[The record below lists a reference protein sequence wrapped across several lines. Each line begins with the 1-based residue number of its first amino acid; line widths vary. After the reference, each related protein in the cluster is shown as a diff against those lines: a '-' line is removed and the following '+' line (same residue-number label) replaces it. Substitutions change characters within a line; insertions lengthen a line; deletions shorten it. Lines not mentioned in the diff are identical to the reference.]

1 MHPRVGS
8 IVQRRPSPALGPGRR
23 EAKVNDRWW
32 FPFAQMEELSF
43 KRVPDGWV
51 YRAPNRWLL
60 GPARYYLLN
69 AAQKS
74 EVAGHLRRAW
84 RLTFFAIIV
93 AVAAGVPLTASRLEG
108 QHPVAVLAAY
118 ALIGVVVGMIS
129 NAYLCRAVRPTIARL
144 PPTAPPITHS
154 EAIKTQIAVFSG
166 RHLLFLALISLAM
179 LAVTAL
185 PPLLTSDGWDVWSVC
200 GAVLFGT
207 GAAYWLALYI
217 AKRRRSAA

>member
-1 MHPRVGS
+1 
-8 IVQRRPSPALGPGRR
+8 
-23 EAKVNDRWW
+23 
-32 FPFAQMEELSF
+32 MEELSF

-84 RLTFFAIIV
+84 RLTFFAIV
-93 AVAAGVPLTASRLEG
+93 AIVAAGVPLTASKLDA
-108 QHPVAVLAAY
+108 HPVAVLAAY
-118 ALIGVVVGMIS
+118 ALIGVVVGMVS
-129 NAYLCRAVRPTIARL
+129 NWYLCRAVRPTIAGL
-144 PPTAPPITHS
+144 PPSAAPITRS

-166 RHLLFLALISLAM
+166 RHLLFLALVSSAM
-179 LAVTAL
+179 LALTAL

-200 GAVLFGT
+200 GAVLFGAC
-207 GAAYWLALYI
+207 AAYWLALYI